1 MDRQGPF
8 SVVGA
13 RREADPEC
21 VMKLST
27 FGCTALLLVG
37 CASSP
42 GVVAAPHD
50 TASSPTAAADE
61 TPAPIATQPTD
72 PMLERAMA
80 LYAAH
85 DYRAAA
91 EAFQAAYAR
100 ETSPSLLLA
109 QAQALRLSGNCDDA
123 LPLYERF
130 LETQTDPT
138 YTNAVR
144 PMMEACLDARDAADS
159 AVARVK

>member
-1 MDRQGPF
+1 
-8 SVVGA
+8 
-13 RREADPEC
+13 
-21 VMKLST
+21 MKLSV
-27 FGCTALLLVG
+27 FGCGVLLSVG

-42 GVVAAPHD
+42 RA
-50 TASSPTAAADE
+50 TAAAPE
-61 TPAPIATQPTD
+61 AVATPTAVTADAPPPIATQPSD

-100 ETSPSLLLA
+100 ESSPSLLLA
-109 QAQALRLSGNCDDA
+109 QAQALRLSGNCDAA

-130 LETQTDPT
+130 LDAQTDPT

-144 PMMEACLDARDAADS
+144 PMMEACLDAQDAAES

>member
-1 MDRQGPF
+1 
-8 SVVGA
+8 
-13 RREADPEC
+13 
-21 VMKLST
+21 MKLSA
-27 FGCTALLLVG
+27 FGCGALFLVG

-42 GVVAAPHD
+42 GPATAPPEP
-50 TASSPTAAADE
+50 TSQPTAHD
-61 TPAPIATQPTD
+61 TPAPIAAQPSN

-100 ETSPSLLLA
+100 EASPSLLLA
-109 QAQALRLSGNCDDA
+109 QAQALRLSGNCDAA
-123 LPLYERF
+123 LPLYDRF
-130 LETQTDPT
+130 LEAQTDPT

-144 PMMEACLDARDAADS
+144 PMMEACLDAQDAADS